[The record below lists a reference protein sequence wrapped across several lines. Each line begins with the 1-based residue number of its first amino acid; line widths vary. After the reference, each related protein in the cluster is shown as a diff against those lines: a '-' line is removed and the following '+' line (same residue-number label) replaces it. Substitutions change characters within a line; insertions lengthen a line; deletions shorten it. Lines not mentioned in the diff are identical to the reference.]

1 MSSARRPSTLF
12 IYNFSSKKIRSDT
25 EALTPNSNT
34 ATAMTITTSDDSN
47 LFLSNDPQD
56 LDHVANEA
64 NFLVKSTDL
73 KVINSLSETN
83 KNDISYYLLN
93 KLSIGV
99 NLKYS
104 LLTNH
109 LKPNRKYSFSTLYSN
124 DHKHS
129 RRFPINWLNDNSF
142 FVYSP

>member
-1 MSSARRPSTLF
+1 MSSARRPNTLF

-25 EALTPNSNT
+25 EALTSNSNT

-47 LFLSNDPQD
+47 LFLSNDPPD

-73 KVINSLSETN
+73 KVINSLSKTS

-109 LKPNRKYSFSTLYSN
+109 FKPNRKYSFSTLYSN

-129 RRFPINWLNDNSF
+129 RRFPIN
-142 FVYSP
+142 